1 MAVQTAPEARRIQ
14 SDVLSVRDLKVQYHT
29 PRGAVRAVDGVTF
42 DIKASERLGL
52 VGESGSGKT
61 TIALALMQLIR
72 PPGRIEGGQVLVDG
86 VDLLALN
93 EEQMRQRRLAVI
105 AMVAQGAM
113 NSLNPVIRVRDQILD
128 AFKDHGVR
136 LSRAEA
142 GSRIADLLSKVGLG
156 PQVADMY
163 PHELSGGMK
172 QRVCI
177 AIAISM
183 EPKVIIADEP
193 TSALDVVVQRQVMET
208 LRNAQLDLGA
218 AVILVGHDMGLMA
231 HSVDRLGVMYAGKL
245 AELAD
250 VRDLFVEPLHPYTQM
265 LIASLPSLDGKGKL
279 HGIPGLP
286 PSLLNRPGGCPF
298 QSRCPKVMDICR
310 SVEPPI
316 RELRPN
322 HWAACHLYGDT
333 AVETGAA

>member
-1 MAVQTAPEARRIQ
+1 MAIQ
-14 SDVLSVRDLKVQYHT
+14 ASDGTTGVRADVLSVRDLRVYYHT

-42 DIKASERLGL
+42 DIKAGERLGL

-72 PPGRIEGGQVLVDG
+72 PPGRIEGGEVYVDG
-86 VDLLALN
+86 KDLLSLTD
-93 EEQMRQRRLAVI
+93 EQMRQHRLAVI

-113 NSLNPVIRVRDQILD
+113 NSLNPVIRVRDQIVD
-128 AFKDHGVR
+128 ALKDHGVR
-136 LSRAEA
+136 LSKAEL
-142 GSRIADLLSKVGLG
+142 GTRIADLLQRVGLG

-183 EPKVIIADEP
+183 QPKVIIADEP

-208 LRNAQLDLGA
+208 LRNVQLDLGA

-231 HSVDRLGVMYAGKL
+231 QAVDRLGVMYAGTL
-245 AELAD
+245 AELCE
-250 VRDLFVEPLHPYTQM
+250 VRAIFEEPLHPYSQL
-265 LIASLPSLDGKGKL
+265 LIASLPSLDKKGVFQ
-279 HGIPGLP
+279 GIPGLP
-286 PSLLNRPGGCPF
+286 PSLLNKPKGCPF
-298 QSRCPKVMDICR
+298 RPRCPKAFDKCVDI
-310 SVEPPI
+310 EPSLTEVKPG
-316 RELRPN
+316 R
-322 HWAACHLYGDT
+322 WVSCHLYD
-333 AVETGAA
+333 VEGVPA